1 MSIGATRRTNR
12 RFRSLAWPFL
22 IFVAPLASAQL
33 DFTVSPSPV
42 GSGARAAGMAD
53 AFIAIADDATAA
65 SWNPAGLVQL
75 ELPELSIV
83 GEFNSISESFNAND
97 NSSFDPMFE
106 SMHSD
111 SNTALNFL
119 SFVYPAYILR
129 RNVVFS
135 ISYQQRYDFSRNFR
149 TNFNSQNEMSTQL
162 LEGFFEQTGSF
173 SVLTPS
179 VAIPIN
185 DRLSLGV
192 SVNIWRSSPFAEN
205 DWEVTE
211 GFNIESFQDGELTRE
226 IHQTQTETYDD
237 FRGENVVIG
246 ALWNV
251 TDRWNIGLRFDTAF
265 KGDVDYGR
273 TISRMDTAFSDD
285 FFSEIGEDRKIKF
298 PWTIAFG
305 ASYRRNDRLTL
316 ALDISI
322 TDWDQAYVQD
332 QAGEKFSL
340 VDGLSFD
347 SSAHTKLD
355 PTKTVR
361 LGAEYVFIPK
371 TRGEKLNTLWSL
383 RGGLFY
389 DEEPASGRP
398 SAGAA
403 AFEPGDGKPDKFYGL
418 AAGVGLLVKQRVNI
432 DVAYQFR
439 FGRGVNTDFVRGVPG
454 FDEDVIQHRVVFSTV
469 IYF

>member
-1 MSIGATRRTNR
+1 MSNESIHSAIRRS
-12 RFRSLAWPFL
+12 RSLACSLL
-22 IFVAPLASAQL
+22 ILLAPLASAQL
-33 DFTVSPSPV
+33 DFSVSPSPV

-53 AFIAIADDATAA
+53 AFVSIADDATAA

-83 GEFNSISESFNAND
+83 GEFHSLSESFNAD
-97 NSSFDPMFE
+97 NFSFDPMFE
-106 SMHSD
+106 SDHSA
-111 SNTALNFL
+111 SNTDLNFL
-119 SFVYPAYILR
+119 SFVYPAYIFN

-135 ISYQQRYDFSRNFR
+135 MSYQQRYDFGRDFR
-149 TNFNSQNEMSTQL
+149 TNFNTQNDVSTQI
-162 LEGFFEQTGSF
+162 LEGSFDQEGSF

-179 VAIPIN
+179 VAFPVT
-185 DRLSLGV
+185 DSLSLGI
-192 SVNIWRSSPFAEN
+192 SVNLWRSSVFADN

-211 GFNIESFQDGELTRE
+211 GFNIDSFQDGVLVRE
-226 IHQTQTETYDD
+226 IQQVQTESYDD
-237 FRGENVVIG
+237 FRGENFVIG

-251 TDRWNIGLRFDTAF
+251 NDRWNIGLRFDTAF
-265 KGDVDYGR
+265 KGKVDYGR
-273 TISRMDTAFSDD
+273 TISRLDTALAEP
-285 FFSEIGEDRKIKF
+285 FFSEISEDRKIKF
-298 PWTIAFG
+298 PWTVAFG

-316 ALDISI
+316 SMDISI
-322 TDWDQAYVQD
+322 TDWDKAYVQD
-332 QAGEKFSL
+332 ESGEKFSL
-340 VDGLSFD
+340 IDGLSFD
-347 SSAHTKLD
+347 SSAHTDLD

-389 DEEPASGRP
+389 DQEPATGRP

-403 AFEPGDGKPDKFYGL
+403 AFEPGDGNPDDFYGI
-418 AAGVGLLVKQRVNI
+418 ATGVGLLVKQRVNI

-439 FGRGVNTDFVRGVPG
+439 YGHDVNTDFVRGVPG
-454 FDEDVIQHRVVFSTV
+454 FDEDVTQHRVVFSTV